1 MLIVHYGIAITIEND
16 EVIEELMEIKNLVCL
31 NDGNGTRID
40 IRNGK
45 KSAMDLTLVSETM
58 AGICTWEIVKETI
71 LGSDHYPII
80 TEVGVRLEDYDTGG
94 VDRWVF
100 SSVDWENLSRLVI
113 RKWKK
118 LMLVKMLMNQMN

>member
-16 EVIEELMEIKNLVCL
+16 EVIEELMAIKNLVCL

-45 KSAMDLTLVSETM
+45 ESAMDLTLVTM

-71 LGSDHYPII
+71 VGSDHYPII

-118 LMLVKMLMNQMN
+118 LMLVKMLMN